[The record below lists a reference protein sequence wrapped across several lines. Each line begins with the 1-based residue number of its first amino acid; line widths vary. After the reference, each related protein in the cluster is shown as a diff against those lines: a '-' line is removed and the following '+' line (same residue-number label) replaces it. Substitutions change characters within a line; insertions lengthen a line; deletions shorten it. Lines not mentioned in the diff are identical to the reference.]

1 MLGDARRRHV
11 LQDRVPAG
19 LVSAG
24 AALILALAG
33 CGSEGDD
40 SGALAVAEAR
50 VSAKEKDLA
59 EAKSDL
65 ADKSAQFCQ
74 ASQTYIRALD
84 RYGDVLSETTTTV
97 GDVEDAGSELEQP
110 REDTMDGAE
119 EAVAAQQV
127 VVDAKA
133 ELAEAEAALAAAK
146 QPGSAVPSTP
156 AGTSSPRALAP
167 AATVSRVQRAETEFN
182 AVTEGFT
189 DETPLSQASQ
199 QFNAAAVALEI
210 SWLRLF
216 ADAGCLTDEQRVQAE
231 AAMRD
236 YTMTL
241 QQSLLDAGYY
251 DDEVDGV
258 YGPATVDAVEA
269 LQRAHGLPVTG
280 TVDNASA
287 AALERDLAAQG
298 GATEQE
304 AAASTAAVQQTLKLA
319 GFWDGPVDG
328 EWTEAL
334 TGALKDF
341 QTELGVEPTGAVD
354 AATIAAVERAIA
366 ETEQEASAPPT
377 NASPTASP
385 APRQSPTSPPTPS
398 RSSP

>member
-133 ELAEAEAALAAAK
+133 ELAEAEAA
-146 QPGSAVPSTP
+146 
-156 AGTSSPRALAP
+156 
-167 AATVSRVQRAETEFN
+167 
-182 AVTEGFT
+182 
-189 DETPLSQASQ
+189 
-199 QFNAAAVALEI
+199 
-210 SWLRLF
+210 
-216 ADAGCLTDEQRVQAE
+216 
-231 AAMRD
+231 MRD

-287 AALERDLAAQG
+287 AALERDLAAKG